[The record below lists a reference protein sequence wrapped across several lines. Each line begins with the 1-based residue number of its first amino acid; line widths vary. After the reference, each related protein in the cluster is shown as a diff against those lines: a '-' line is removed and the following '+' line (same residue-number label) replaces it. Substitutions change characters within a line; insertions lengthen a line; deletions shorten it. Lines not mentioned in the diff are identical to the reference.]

1 MSQVQEVPKKAV
13 LSYTGGKDC
22 TLSLHLV
29 HNQNNKYTN
38 FQNIQVVL
46 LVTFVPSHTTNPFR
60 AHPLHIIKQAA
71 EQLGIEHR
79 TIIVAP
85 PYIESYRQKIRELKE
100 ELGIEYF
107 VTGDVED
114 VCDQFT
120 KKAVAETG
128 VELFPPLWQRPREEL
143 LSLLWENQIRSRIT
157 CVNLRSFGLDDTQLA
172 RVSRVLNQ
180 DQHTKQNDEQVNQDG
195 TTTLSDNSE
204 QNQNG
209 ITTLEDLS
217 DQERKVVKL
226 VGSVFDSNLCALIQ
240 EEGYGVDRVGEYG
253 EFHTVVTEC
262 KLFSEKLDI
271 GIVEDEIQRRV
282 FKEVYCYIEFPETQ
296 VQ

>member
-120 KKAVAETG
+120 KKAVA
-128 VELFPPLWQRPREEL
+128 
-143 LSLLWENQIRSRIT
+143 
-157 CVNLRSFGLDDTQLA
+157 
-172 RVSRVLNQ
+172 
-180 DQHTKQNDEQVNQDG
+180 DEQVNQDG
-195 TTTLSDNSE
+195 STTSSENSE

-209 ITTLEDLS
+209 ITTLEDLEDLS

-240 EEGYGVDRVGEYG
+240 EEGYVVDRVGEYG